1 MHNSDCTWRTEWFKK
16 QFHLQSHTL
25 TTKLLSHVYY
35 FILSLN
41 KFKQFQRFVKPIKVP
56 RNHKRNEY
64 NLICLVKIYLII
76 LLKYCRIPLRV
87 WFNLFEQTPLD
98 LFLGLLIKLS
108 NILFRKWNIF
118 STNSQTIKNCLW
130 VDLHND
136 TLVTNFV
143 QGKEYIL
150 KVAEKGT
157 FFDIFSQ
164 NQRSRIIKAVQN
176 AKIIQFY
183 IYLDQLMENYEIVT
197 DLDKSNSFSSW
208 LPIT

>member
-1 MHNSDCTWRTEWFKK
+1 MHA
-16 QFHLQSHTL
+16 
-25 TTKLLSHVYY
+25 
-35 FILSLN
+35 
-41 KFKQFQRFVKPIKVP
+41 IKWP
-56 RNHKRNEY
+56 NEY
-64 NLICLVKIYLII
+64 NLISLVKIYLII

-118 STNSQTIKNCLW
+118 STNSQPIKNCLW

-136 TLVTNFV
+136 TLVTDFV
-143 QGKEYIL
+143 QGEENIL

-176 AKIIQFY
+176 AKIIKILYWSRSIGEKIQNF
-183 IYLDQLMENYEIVT
+183 T
-197 DLDKSNSFSSW
+197 
-208 LPIT
+208 

>member
-1 MHNSDCTWRTEWFKK
+1 MHAIKWP
-16 QFHLQSHTL
+16 
-25 TTKLLSHVYY
+25 
-35 FILSLN
+35 N
-41 KFKQFQRFVKPIKVP
+41 K
-56 RNHKRNEY
+56 Y
-64 NLICLVKIYLII
+64 NLISLVKIYLII

-118 STNSQTIKNCLW
+118 SSNRQPIKNCLW

-136 TLVTNFV
+136 TLVTDFV
-143 QGKEYIL
+143 QGEENIL

-176 AKIIQFY
+176 AKIIKISYWSRSIGEKVQ
-183 IYLDQLMENYEIVT
+183 NCT
-197 DLDKSNSFSSW
+197 
-208 LPIT
+208 